1 MTIDVDSVI
10 DFIHGEMFAVTHH
23 LPDILAKDLTVVFI
37 GINPALSAAVA
48 GHHFVS
54 PSNRF
59 WRVLHLSGFTPLK
72 ISAEDDRTILQYG
85 YGLTAAVDRPTKSAS
100 ELASV
105 DFKHAAAALKRKLRR
120 FSPRAIAFLGK
131 SAYAGMTRQKTIHW
145 GRQDH
150 AFAEVDTWILPNPSG
165 LNRAFDLQSL
175 VAAYRE
181 MRTAV
186 MRNKP

>member
-1 MTIDVDSVI
+1 MTR
-10 DFIHGEMFAVTHH
+10 H
-23 LPDILAKDLTVVFI
+23 LPDILAKDLNVVFI

-59 WRVLHLSGFTPLK
+59 WRALHLSGFTPLQ
-72 ISAEDDRTILQYG
+72 IPPQDDRTILQYG

-105 DFKHAAAALKRKLRR
+105 DFAQAAERLKCKVRR
-120 FSPRAIAFLGK
+120 LSPRAIAFLGK
-131 SAYAGMTRQKTIHW
+131 SAYSGMTRRKIIDW
-145 GRQDH
+145 GHQAQ
-150 AFAEVDTWILPNPSG
+150 AFADADTWILPNPSG
-165 LNRAFDLQSL
+165 LNRAFDLRAL

-181 MRTAV
+181 MRIAV
-186 MRNKP
+186 ARAKP